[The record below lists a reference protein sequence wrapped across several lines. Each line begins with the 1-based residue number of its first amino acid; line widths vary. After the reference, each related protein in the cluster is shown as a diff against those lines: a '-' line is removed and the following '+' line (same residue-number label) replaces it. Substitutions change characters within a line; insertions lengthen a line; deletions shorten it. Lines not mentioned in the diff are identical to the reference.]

1 MTIADVDAVLSVEQA
16 VQVYPWSRG
25 NFTDALDSAYLCFV
39 EEITGE
45 IAAYAVLMPGVEE
58 AELLNIGVAASH
70 QRQGL
75 GGAMLSALCK
85 VAKDRQL
92 YRLFLEVRASNLA
105 ALNLYR
111 RAGFE
116 QVGVRRGYYRDA
128 EGSEDALVMACN
140 VPSPLTPP
148 PRAGEGRKEE
158 RENG

>member
-1 MTIADVDAVLSVEQA
+1 MRMMTIADVDAVLNIEQA

-25 NFTDALDSAYLCFV
+25 NYTDALDSGYLCFV
-39 EEITGE
+39 EEIAGE
-45 IAAYAVLMPGVEE
+45 IAGYAVLMPGVEE

-70 QRQGL
+70 QRQGM

-85 VAKDRQL
+85 VATDKQL

-116 QVGVRRGYYRDA
+116 QVGVRRGYYHDA
-128 EGSEDALVMACN
+128 EGSEDALVMACEL
-140 VPSPLTPP
+140 S
-148 PRAGEGRKEE
+148 GKS
-158 RENG
+158 NG